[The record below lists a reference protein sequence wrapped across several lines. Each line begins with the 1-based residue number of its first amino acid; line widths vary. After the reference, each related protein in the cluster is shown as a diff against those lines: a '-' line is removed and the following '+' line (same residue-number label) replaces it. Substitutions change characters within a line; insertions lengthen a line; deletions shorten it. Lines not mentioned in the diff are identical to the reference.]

1 MTQQRSI
8 HTSIPEAEET
18 FTRHAAALRTEQ
30 LAELV
35 ATFHDDATVIANKNV
50 YRGLDGVR
58 QVFLQLLSEV
68 PHAQW
73 EAERVWADDV
83 LYVEWKASSTGVQI
97 SDGVDTL
104 IFRDGKIRVQTIHYS
119 LQRT

>member
-1 MTQQRSI
+1 MAQPIAPT
-8 HTSIPEAEET
+8 AGET
-18 FTRHAAALRTEQ
+18 FAWHAQALRSEQ
-30 LAELV
+30 LDDLV
-35 ATFHDDATVIANKNV
+35 DTFHDDATVVANKNV

-58 QVFLQLLSEV
+58 QVFAQLFSEV
-68 PHAQW
+68 PNAQW

-97 SDGVDTL
+97 ADGVDTFV
-104 IFRDGKIRVQTIHYS
+104 FRDGKIQVQTIHYS